1 MTAIY
6 TLGAIALLV
15 AADQAVKLWAIKA
28 LQGSASIVL
37 IPGLL
42 KLTYVENYG
51 AAFGMM
57 RGMRWVLIGL
67 TAAILGGMIYCL
79 ITGRILGKLP
89 NIAFTM
95 IAAGG
100 SGNLLD
106 RIRLGYVVD
115 YLDVNDLFSYPMF
128 NIADCC
134 VVCGAILVIV
144 YVLFLDGKDQEI
156 IRFKR

>member
-6 TLGAIALLV
+6 TLAIIATLV

-57 RGMRWVLIGL
+57 QGMRWVLIGL
-67 TAAILGGMIYCL
+67 TALILCGIVYFL
-79 ITGRILGKLP
+79 ITGRVIGKLP

-100 SGNLLD
+100 IGNLID

-115 YLDVNDLFSYPMF
+115 YLDVNDLISYPMF

-134 VVCGAILVIV
+134 VVGGAILVIV
-144 YVLFLDGKDQEI
+144 YVLFLDGKDKEI
-156 IRFKR
+156 IRF